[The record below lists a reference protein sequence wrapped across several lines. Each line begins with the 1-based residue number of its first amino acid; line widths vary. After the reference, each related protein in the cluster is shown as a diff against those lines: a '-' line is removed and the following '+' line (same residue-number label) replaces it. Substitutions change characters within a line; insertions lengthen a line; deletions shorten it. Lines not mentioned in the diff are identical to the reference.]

1 MDNFKMKKRKEI
13 SPIDRV
19 LIAVELFINYLLI
32 HYFHLGNGGN
42 YLL

>member
-19 LIAVELFINYLLI
+19 LIAVELFINYLI